1 MKTRVMNE
9 KGQFLIFVTLAF
21 VLLGLFLGLA
31 IDLGR
36 GYLLKA
42 RLSRVVDAATLAAA
56 KALKGQIAFQDEA
69 VKAACEAM
77 LMNGMK
83 IAMKEDGTCGA
94 TGETNF
100 ILNVN
105 FVNKVV
111 SGGPPV
117 RFVEIT
123 GTASI
128 PTTFMRLA
136 KLFASGNF
144 DTLTVSAF
152 AEGGPERP
160 VDLMLI
166 LDRSGSMDSRDGTEE
181 KKIIALKKAVDAFL
195 KNAFSDDDRVGMVSF
210 ASRGCGKDGADSIV
224 VGPCTP
230 DKDLGSS
237 ISSIQSA
244 VDALCGGGA
253 DNCGPGRTNTMEALR
268 TAKGPIEA
276 ALSDLSRKTTR
287 KAVLLVTDGQPT
299 NMRRDNDDQCKRNPR
314 NGNLLPSPGDG
325 NAGGGPFT
333 NGCKQGVGAGFDYML
348 RQPLNQ
354 GGSAG
359 SLQIGDAVPG
369 KALYQDVIRCTR
381 SMANCVT
388 NGALFEA
395 NEIRRLDADGDGV
408 GDVVIFAIAIG
419 KPEPDSPQSSLDAN
433 AKCLLA
439 RIANDPSTI
448 SECNNVFKTKD
459 EDTHLDLK
467 ENWPCAGGPCIDET
481 QQRGR
486 VFTVDLTDVEEQL
499 KAIFEQ
505 IAALLKL
512 RLTI

>member
-1 MKTRVMNE
+1 MKTGVMNE
-9 KGQFLIFVTLAF
+9 KGQFLVFVTLAF

-56 KALKGQIAFQDEA
+56 KALKGQIGFQDEA

-77 LMNGMK
+77 LMNGMRV
-83 IAMKEDGTCGA
+83 AMTADGTCGS

-166 LDRSGSMDSRDGTEE
+166 LDRSGSMDDVDGSGT
-181 KKIIALKKAVDAFL
+181 KKITALKTAVSDPKIGFL
-195 KNAFSDDDRVGMVSF
+195 TNTFSDDDRLGMVSF
-210 ASRGCGKDGADSIV
+210 ASRGCGGADGRDSTV
-224 VGPCTP
+224 DGPCTP

-244 VDALCGGGA
+244 VNALCGGGA
-253 DNCGPGRTNTMEALR
+253 DNCGLGTTNTMEALR
-268 TAKGPIEA
+268 AARGPLEA
-276 ALSDLSRKTTR
+276 AL
-287 KAVLLVTDGQPT
+287 
-299 NMRRDNDDQCKRNPR
+299 
-314 NGNLLPSPGDG
+314 
-325 NAGGGPFT
+325 
-333 NGCKQGVGAGFDYML
+333 
-348 RQPLNQ
+348 
-354 GGSAG
+354 
-359 SLQIGDAVPG
+359 
-369 KALYQDVIRCTR
+369 
-381 SMANCVT
+381 
-388 NGALFEA
+388 
-395 NEIRRLDADGDGV
+395 AD
-408 GDVVIFAIAIG
+408 
-419 KPEPDSPQSSLDAN
+419 
-433 AKCLLA
+433 
-439 RIANDPSTI
+439 
-448 SECNNVFKTKD
+448 
-459 EDTHLDLK
+459 
-467 ENWPCAGGPCIDET
+467 
-481 QQRGR
+481 
-486 VFTVDLTDVEEQL
+486 
-499 KAIFEQ
+499 
-505 IAALLKL
+505 
-512 RLTI
+512 

>member
-1 MKTRVMNE
+1 MKTGVMNE

-56 KALKGQIAFQDEA
+56 KALKGQIGFQDEA
-69 VKAACEAM
+69 VKAACDAM

-83 IAMKEDGTCGA
+83 IAMNEDGTCGA

-100 ILNVN
+100 TLSVN
-105 FVNKVV
+105 FVDKVV
-111 SGGPPV
+111 SGGPPM

-166 LDRSGSMDSRDGTEE
+166 LDRSRSMVATDSSGTT
-181 KKIIALKKAVDAFL
+181 KIDALKTTIDAFL
-195 KNAFSDDDRVGMVSF
+195 SNTFTENDQVGMTSF
-210 ASRGCGKDGADSIV
+210 AFRGCADGSGGDFKGAECKADVALGSDIV
-224 VGPCTP
+224 PIKQAVSKLVAVGP
-230 DKDLGSS
+230 
-237 ISSIQSA
+237 
-244 VDALCGGGA
+244 
-253 DNCGPGRTNTMEALR
+253 TNTMEALLV
-268 TAKGPIEA
+268 AKDEMTKA
-276 ALSDLSRKTTR
+276 FADESRNRTR

-299 NMRRDNDDQCKRNPR
+299 FMRRFTDCERTPR
-314 NGNLLPSPGDG
+314 KNFPLP
-325 NAGGGPFT
+325 AGFFP
-333 NGCKQGVGAGFDYML
+333 NGCLFGVHSTFFDRML
-348 RQPLNQ
+348 RSTPSNPE
-354 GGSAG
+354 SFEN
-359 SLQIGDAVPG
+359 ITDVPG
-369 KALYQDVIRCTR
+369 CTGPCLYKEVIASTR
-381 SMANCVT
+381 DIT
-388 NGALFEA
+388 NGAMAKA
-395 NEIRRLDADGDGV
+395 NEIRALDGDGDGK

-448 SECNNVFKTKD
+448 SECNNVPVPTID
-459 EDTHLDLK
+459 GDMHSDLL
-467 ENWPCAGGPCIDET
+467 ESWPCASSPCIDET
-481 QQRGR
+481 QQRGK
-486 VFTVDLTDVEEQL
+486 VFTVDLNGNVRDQL